1 MLSLWL
7 QAILP
12 LKRRRQRRKQGSLKW
27 MRLCQ
32 YTGGTVMKRCTL
44 AATSTPAVEST
55 CSNLTTPIHS
65 GAPRVSTTESTTP
78 DKPEY
83 RQWEIQ
89 GVCVCANGD
98 ICEGSL
104 CLCVWMIWKTTRG
117 RQRDK
122 TGASTSAKMLLL
134 YVCVCVCSP
143 VFTYATSRH
152 QTCGKEVCVPVVKSL
167 PVFAAFIISKLN
179 GYAVDLYSTTLPPG
193 LLGPSPAPDRWKL
206 SRSNTLNRCFLL

>member
-134 YVCVCVCSP
+134 YVCVCVCVFSSFHLCYIPSSNLRKRSVRSCCEITSCLCCIHYLQAERICCWFVFDYSP
-143 VFTYATSRH
+143 SWAFRTIA
-152 QTCGKEVCVPVVKSL
+152 CAWPVE
-167 PVFAAFIISKLN
+167 
-179 GYAVDLYSTTLPPG
+179 T
-193 LLGPSPAPDRWKL
+193 
-206 SRSNTLNRCFLL
+206 